1 MPTAASP
8 SHRHRPHVTLA
19 VMTAHEGASLDE
31 KRLIEISKYLSKHLR
46 HQPERLGLTLQPGGW
61 VPVSALL
68 TGCKRSNFPISRH
81 ELEEVVARDDKRR
94 FSFDAAHQM
103 IRANQGHSIEVDL
116 QLAPTTPP
124 PTLFH
129 GTNLRAIEQIWQE
142 GLLPMGRHHVHLS
155 TDIPT
160 ATRVGSRRGD
170 PVVLEVQA
178 ARMTSDGYVFYETD
192 NGVWLVDAV
201 PSTYLSYAASI

>member
-1 MPTAASP
+1 
-8 SHRHRPHVTLA
+8 
-19 VMTAHEGASLDE
+19 MTAHEEASLDE
-31 KRLIEISKYLSKHLR
+31 KRLIKISKYLSKHLR

-68 TGCKRSNFPISRH
+68 TACKRSNFPISRQ
-81 ELEEVVARDDKRR
+81 ELEEVVARDGKRR
-94 FSFDAAHQM
+94 FSFDDAQRM

-116 QLAPTTPP
+116 QLAPAAPP
-124 PTLFH
+124 PILFH
-129 GTNLRAIEQIWQE
+129 GTNVRAIEQIWRE

-155 TDIPT
+155 ADIPT
-160 ATRVGSRRGD
+160 ATRVGSRRGE